1 METERPVEKS
11 GFLFR
16 LWRFIYW
23 VLMPRLRR
31 IVSSAL
37 RILPISS
44 ERIGPPK
51 GFYEST
57 LDWKTAFEEKKGK
70 GKVGYRVVYP
80 HSKKGKAVSVLG
92 SVITIPGGRLLGDV
106 GTIISPD
113 DYLLT
118 DLFWES
124 GPPNWH
130 KRWRGSEHTAFN
142 MIKLPPV
149 YYVDGAVA
157 VLSEQFS
164 NCYYHWMLR
173 ILPRIHLYKES
184 GFDIDNIDKFII
196 NRCDRPF
203 IKETIK
209 KLAIP
214 EEKIIESSKL
224 LHVKARQLIAT
235 GYERVNYKWQCDFLR
250 QIFLG
255 KGDWVKTDSARR
267 IYISRSDAS
276 MKRIINEEEVI
287 EFLKPFG
294 FKPVI
299 LSTMS
304 VAEQALLFSEAE
316 MVIGRHGSGLTNLV
330 FCNPGT
336 RVIEFFPY
344 GSRKSAMY
352 SIISREIGLDHY
364 RLLGK
369 EALLQDEHADAILD
383 INELSSIIKSAG
395 LG

>member
-1 METERPVEKS
+1 MKKS
-11 GFLFR
+11 GPLFR

-31 IVSSAL
+31 IVASAL

-57 LDWKTAFEEKKGK
+57 LDWKTAFEVKKGK
-70 GKVGYRVVYP
+70 GKIGYRAVYP
-80 HSKKGKAVSVLG
+80 HFKKGKAASALG
-92 SVITIPGGRLLGDV
+92 SVITIPGGRLLGDI

-130 KRWRGSEHTAFN
+130 KRWRGREHTAFN

-149 YYVDGAVA
+149 HYVDGIVA

-184 GFDIDNIDKFII
+184 GFEIGNIDKFII

-214 EEKIIESSKL
+214 EEKIMESSKL
-224 LHVKARQLIAT
+224 LHIKARQLIVT

-250 QIFLG
+250 QVFLG
-255 KGDWVKTDSARR
+255 KGDRAKRDSARR
-267 IYISRSDAS
+267 IYISRSDAPT
-276 MKRIINEEEVI
+276 KRIINEAEVI

-294 FKPVI
+294 FKPII
-299 LSTMS
+299 LSSMS

-316 MVIGRHGSGLTNLV
+316 VVIGRHGAGLTNLV

-336 RVIEFFPY
+336 KIIEFFPY

-352 SIISREIGLDHY
+352 SIISREIGLDY
-364 RLLGK
+364 LQFSGK
-369 EALLQDEHADAILD
+369 EALPQSEYADTTLD
-383 INELSSIIKSAG
+383 INELSGIIKSAG
-395 LG
+395 VG